1 MAENELRGR
10 ELADKRDGR
19 IDQELVKALSHPI
32 RIEILEALQG
42 RVASPTEL
50 SQEIDESLGV
60 ISYHAKTLVKCGC
73 LELVHTEPRRG
84 AVEHF
89 FGLAPRSSIGHQD
102 WRRAPLA
109 VRAGITA
116 AALGTFIETAAKA
129 LEDGTIDRRDETV
142 LTWMPLTVDEIG
154 WREIAAIMEKSARL
168 VAEAHE
174 RSGKR
179 LEGADGLS
187 VVVGLAAFEAGKRR
201 TPDDKQS

>member
-1 MAENELRGR
+1 MAENELRGT
-10 ELADKRDGR
+10 ELAHKGDGR

-32 RIEILEALQG
+32 RVEILEALQG

-116 AALGTFIETAAKA
+116 AALATFIETAAKA

-142 LTWMPLTVDEIG
+142 LTWMPLTVDEAG
-154 WREIAAIMEKSARL
+154 WREIAGIMEKSARL

-174 RSGKR
+174 RSSKR
-179 LEGADGLS
+179 LGGAEGLS

-201 TPDDKQS
+201 APDDKES

>member
-1 MAENELRGR
+1 MAENELRER
-10 ELADKRDGR
+10 ELAEKRDDR
-19 IDQELVKALSHPI
+19 IDQELVKALSHPV
-32 RIEILEALQG
+32 RVEILEALQG

-50 SQEIDESLGV
+50 SQEMDESLGV

-109 VRAGITA
+109 VREKITV
-116 AALGTFIETAAKA
+116 AALTTFIETATNA

-142 LTWMPLTVDEIG
+142 LTWMPLTVDEAG
-154 WREIAAIMEKSARL
+154 WREITTIMEKAAQL
-168 VAEAHE
+168 VAEAHQ
-174 RSGKR
+174 RSGER
-179 LEGADGLS
+179 LKGAEGLS
-187 VVVGLAAFEAGKRR
+187 IVVGLAAFEAGKRR
-201 TPDDKQS
+201 APDDKQN

>member
-1 MAENELRGR
+1 LAE
-10 ELADKRDGR
+10 KRDDR
-19 IDQELVKALSHPI
+19 IDQELVKALSHPV
-32 RIEILEALQG
+32 RVEILEALQG

-50 SQEIDESLGV
+50 SQEMDESLGV

-109 VRAGITA
+109 VREKITV
-116 AALGTFIETAAKA
+116 AALTTFIETATNA

-142 LTWMPLTVDEIG
+142 LTWMPLTVDEAG
-154 WREIAAIMEKSARL
+154 WREITTIMEKAAQL
-168 VAEAHE
+168 VAEAHQ
-174 RSGKR
+174 RSGER
-179 LEGADGLS
+179 LKGAEGLS
-187 VVVGLAAFEAGKRR
+187 IVVGLAAFEAGKRR
-201 TPDDKQS
+201 APDDKQN

>member
-1 MAENELRGR
+1 MAENELRER

-50 SQEIDESLGV
+50 SQEMDESLGV

-84 AVEHF
+84 AIEHF

-109 VRAGITA
+109 VREKITA

-142 LTWMPLTVDEIG
+142 LTWMPLTVDETG
-154 WREIAAIMEKSARL
+154 WREIATIMEKAARL
-168 VAEAHE
+168 VAEAQE
-174 RSGKR
+174 RSRER

-187 VVVGLAAFEAGKRR
+187 IVVGLAAFETGKRR
-201 TPDDKQS
+201 APDDKHS

>member
-1 MAENELRGR
+1 MAE
-10 ELADKRDGR
+10 KSDGR

-50 SQEIDESLGV
+50 SQEMDESLGV

-84 AVEHF
+84 AIEHF

-109 VRAGITA
+109 VRERITA
-116 AALGTFIETAAKA
+116 AALATFIETAAKA
-129 LEDGTIDRRDETV
+129 LEEGTIDGRDETV
-142 LTWMPLTVDEIG
+142 LTWMPLTVDETG
-154 WREIAAIMEKSARL
+154 WREIAAIMEKASRL
-168 VAEAHE
+168 VAEAHQ

-179 LEGADGLS
+179 LEGAEGLS
-187 VVVGLAAFEAGKRR
+187 IVVGLAAFETGKRR
-201 TPDDKQS
+201 APDDKQS

>member
-1 MAENELRGR
+1 M
-10 ELADKRDGR
+10 ADKRDGR

-50 SQEIDESLGV
+50 SQEMDESLGV

-84 AVEHF
+84 AIEHF

-109 VRAGITA
+109 VREKITA

-142 LTWMPLTVDEIG
+142 LTWMPLTVDETG
-154 WREIAAIMEKSARL
+154 WREIATIMEKAARL
-168 VAEAHE
+168 VAEAQE
-174 RSGKR
+174 RSRER

-187 VVVGLAAFEAGKRR
+187 IVVGLAAFETGKRR
-201 TPDDKQS
+201 APDDKHS

>member
-1 MAENELRGR
+1 MAE
-10 ELADKRDGR
+10 KRDDR
-19 IDQELVKALSHPI
+19 IDQELVKALSHPV
-32 RIEILEALQG
+32 RVEILEALQG

-50 SQEIDESLGV
+50 SQEMDESLGV

-109 VRAGITA
+109 VREKITV
-116 AALGTFIETAAKA
+116 AALTTFIETATNA

-142 LTWMPLTVDEIG
+142 LTWMPLTVDEAG
-154 WREIAAIMEKSARL
+154 WREITTIMEKAAQL
-168 VAEAHE
+168 VAEAHQ
-174 RSGKR
+174 RSGER
-179 LEGADGLS
+179 LKGAEGLS
-187 VVVGLAAFEAGKRR
+187 IVVGLAAFEAGKRR
-201 TPDDKQS
+201 APDDKQN

>member
-1 MAENELRGR
+1 MG
-10 ELADKRDGR
+10 DKRDAR

-32 RIEILEALQG
+32 RVEILEALQG

-84 AVEHF
+84 AIEHF

-109 VRAGITA
+109 VREKITA
-116 AALGTFIETAAKA
+116 AALETFIETAAKA
-129 LEDGTIDRRDETV
+129 LDDGTIDRRDETV
-142 LTWMPLTVDEIG
+142 LTWMPLTVDEAG
-154 WREIAAIMEKSARL
+154 WSEIAKIMEKASRL
-168 VAEAHE
+168 VAKAHE

-179 LEGADGLS
+179 LEGAEGLS
-187 VVVGLAAFEAGKRR
+187 IVVGLAAFEAGRR
-201 TPDDKQS
+201 RAPDDNQS